1 MFQTNAFSMK
11 SLHVATMIN
20 LCGGCSEYWEYSEYC
35 EYFPLKCSNDI
46 FVKIFAGCNNDQ
58 PLWRLLR
65 PQRRA
70 REHPGTLITW
80 FCLRWFCFDYFA
92 NHTWTELIEKV
103 SHSNW
108 PQSNCQSN
116 VFLTWHQFWL
126 LSPSGD
132 LGISLVWHNLS
143 PDRTTHILVRLLKSS
158 SNWTKLSMRGP

>member
-1 MFQTNAFSMK
+1 MFQTSAFSMK

-20 LCGGCSEYWEYSEYC
+20 LCGGCSEYCEYCEYSEYC
-35 EYFPLKCSNDI
+35 EFFPLKCSNCI

-80 FCLRWFCFDYFA
+80 FCLRWFCFDSFA
-92 NHTWTELIEKV
+92 IHTWSELIEKE

-116 VFLTWHQFWL
+116 VFSYLTSILIIVRVVEGYGGFEPTIASIPQR
-126 LSPSGD
+126 SPG
-132 LGISLVWHNLS
+132 
-143 PDRTTHILVRLLKSS
+143 
-158 SNWTKLSMRGP
+158 SN